1 MELDSQ
7 PFGSVLKEK
16 AQLVLGGLEQGNVG
30 TAVQELLHIN
40 DAKTNSRYRQIG
52 KITRGLHNAIGN
64 LEFSNG
70 ERAGPKRDVQSRVG
84 YVINLTQD
92 AANRTMD
99 LAEEATPI
107 AAELGTASNA
117 LREDGR
123 KLANRELSADE
134 FRELYKKM
142 ADSLIFS
149 EEKSNQLHVNLTD
162 IVVTQGYQDLSGQVL
177 LKIVNMLNA
186 TEGDLVNL
194 LAMAANLQDVSCIAE
209 PDPAVESWVLGR

>member
-70 ERAGPKRDVQSRVG
+70 ERAGLKRDVQSRVG

-162 IVVTQGYQDLSGQVL
+162 IVVTQGYQDLSGQLL

-186 TEGDLVNL
+186 TECDLVNL

-209 PDPAVESWVLGR
+209 PGPVVESWVLGR

>member
-70 ERAGPKRDVQSRVG
+70 ERAGLKRDVQSRVG